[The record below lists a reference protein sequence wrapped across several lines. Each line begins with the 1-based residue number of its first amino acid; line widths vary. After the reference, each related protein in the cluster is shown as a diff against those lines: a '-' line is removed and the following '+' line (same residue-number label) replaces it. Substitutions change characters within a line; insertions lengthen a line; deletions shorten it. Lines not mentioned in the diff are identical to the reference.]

1 MSSLYQDELI
11 EHYKQSQFR
20 KVITH
25 PTITYGELNPACGD
39 KIDVMIELNQE
50 AIITDIGFQGSGCV
64 ISQAAISMLCEEILG
79 KSADA
84 VLKLQAHDILQ
95 LIHIE
100 LGPVRAKCATL
111 SLQVIQG
118 GITAWKKNNSPI

>member
-20 KVITH
+20 KIITD

-39 KIDVMIELNQE
+39 KIDVMIKVDHASN
-50 AIITDIGFQGSGCV
+50 ITDIGFQGSGCV

-79 KSADA
+79 KSTEA
-84 VLKLQAHDILQ
+84 VLNLNTHDILQ
-95 LIHIE
+95 LVRIE

-111 SLQVIQG
+111 SLQVVQG
-118 GITAWKKNNSPI
+118 GITAWKKNNSPT